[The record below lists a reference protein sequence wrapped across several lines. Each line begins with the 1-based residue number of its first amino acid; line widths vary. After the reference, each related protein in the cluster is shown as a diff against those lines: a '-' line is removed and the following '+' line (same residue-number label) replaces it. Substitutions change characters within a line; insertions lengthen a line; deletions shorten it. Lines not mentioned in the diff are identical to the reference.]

1 MSTSKYVSDIKYI
14 GHNQEIIFN
23 YLSNFE
29 NLSKYINEGLLEK
42 VTEQVPQI
50 KITDFESDNDS
61 CRFNITGMGQAEIR
75 IVNREPHKTIKVESS
90 GGLPVGITFWVQLLP
105 VNAYQ
110 TKMRL
115 TLHAEM
121 SMMIKM
127 MAGKKLEQG
136 INHMADMLAQLP
148 YQ

>member
-1 MSTSKYVSDIKYI
+1 MGVSKYTSDIKYI
-14 GHNQEIIFN
+14 GHNNEVVFN

-29 NLSKYINEGLLEK
+29 NLSQYINESLLEK
-42 VTEQVPQI
+42 VSQQVPQI
-50 KITDFESDNDS
+50 KITNFESDNDS
-61 CRFNITGMGQAEIR
+61 CRFKISGFGESEIR
-75 IVNREPHKTIKVESS
+75 IVEREPYKTIKVQSF
-90 GGLPVGITFWVQLLP
+90 GKLPVGITFWIQLLP

-110 TKMRL
+110 TKLKL

-127 MAGKKLEQG
+127 MAGKKLDDG
-136 INHMADMLAQLP
+136 INQLAEMLTRLP

>member
-1 MSTSKYVSDIKYI
+1 M
-14 GHNQEIIFN
+14 
-23 YLSNFE
+23 
-29 NLSKYINEGLLEK
+29 EK

-50 KITDFESDNDS
+50 KITDFESDADS

-75 IVNREPHKTIKVESS
+75 ITNREPHKTIKVESS

-105 VNAYQ
+105 INAYQ